1 MKIGLAK
8 LGNRLYD
15 LWPGAYV
22 PLYGFYKAWS
32 DREERALFQRIVKP
46 GMTVLDVGANIGI
59 YTRFFASLV
68 GPNGKIVAFEP
79 EARNFGMLKRAI
91 AGLPQVTA
99 IRAAIARKSGELKLF
114 IADDLNV
121 DHHTYDDGEGRRAVS
136 VPAISID
143 EYVESG
149 ARVDVIKI
157 DIQGAEL
164 EALEGAHR
172 VMTENSDIQILVEFW
187 PYGMRRAGAE
197 PQHLLSL
204 LSQLGFQWRAVGRD
218 VARDAMLIDDHP
230 DRYTNLLAWRD

>member
-1 MKIGLAK
+1 LKIGLAK

>member
-1 MKIGLAK
+1 
-8 LGNRLYD
+8 
-15 LWPGAYV
+15 
-22 PLYGFYKAWS
+22 
-32 DREERALFQRIVKP
+32 
-46 GMTVLDVGANIGI
+46 
-59 YTRFFASLV
+59 
-68 GPNGKIVAFEP
+68 
-79 EARNFGMLKRAI
+79 
-91 AGLPQVTA
+91 
-99 IRAAIARKSGELKLF
+99 
-114 IADDLNV
+114 
-121 DHHTYDDGEGRRAVS
+121 
-136 VPAISID
+136 
-143 EYVESG
+143 VESG